1 MTAIFYL
8 LGIVAMLVGG
18 ILIFA
23 VTIQNSKGGGLSSTF
38 GGGGGGGASSLLG
51 SRRSTEIIEKVTW
64 YLFAGM
70 AILAFFSNVVGTN
83 LANSDPSKLEMEE
96 TLNASD
102 AYNETTTQL
111 PTFEDQPQEQPA
123 AAPEGNE

>member
-8 LGIVAMLVGG
+8 LGILAMLIGG
-18 ILIFA
+18 VLIFA

-38 GGGGGGGASSLLG
+38 GGGSSASNLLG

-96 TLNASD
+96 TLNATD
-102 AYNETTTQL
+102 AYTEDVTQL
-111 PTFEDQPQEQPA
+111 PTFEDQGDNAGE
-123 AAPEGNE
+123 